1 MMNFDTPLDGW
12 FTHLAWNVDLSTRGP
27 FVKASKRRGD
37 YEHRLVNLAKQLR
50 DEGATTAHAL
60 GVTVIV
66 PVKGGPQ
73 YDLALLVHAA
83 EPMRDD
89 LIERTGDLGFPEPEL
104 AMTARNG
111 GRFGD
116 TEGQDGE
123 ILLNHFAG
131 ETNSENAVEAWKS
144 ISEWY
149 ARALKVDNST
159 LLEFTPDAPFLIVN
173 YAVLPGKTVPFL
185 AGQLLRPSFYSV
197 VRKQLH
203 DVVIEPFPLIARRLG
218 A

>member
-1 MMNFDTPLDGW
+1 MNFDTPLGGW
-12 FTHLAWNVDLSTRGP
+12 FTYITWNIDLSTRGP
-27 FVKASKRRGD
+27 LVRASARRGD
-37 YEHRLVNLAKQLR
+37 YAHRLVSLAKQLR
-50 DEGATTAHAL
+50 EEGATTAHAL

-66 PVKGGPQ
+66 PVKGGPK

-83 EPMRDD
+83 GPTLDE
-89 LIERTGDLGFPEPEL
+89 LIQRTSDLGFPAPEL

-116 TEGQDGE
+116 TEGQSGE

-131 ETNSENAVEAWKS
+131 ETSSENAVEAWKS
-144 ISEWY
+144 VSEWY
-149 ARALKVDNST
+149 ARALSVDNST
-159 LLEFTPDAPFLIVN
+159 LLEFTPGAPFLIMN
-173 YAVLPGKTVPFL
+173 YAVLPGRTLPFL

-197 VRKQLH
+197 VRTQLH
-203 DVVIEPFPLIARRLG
+203 DVGIEPFPLIARRLG